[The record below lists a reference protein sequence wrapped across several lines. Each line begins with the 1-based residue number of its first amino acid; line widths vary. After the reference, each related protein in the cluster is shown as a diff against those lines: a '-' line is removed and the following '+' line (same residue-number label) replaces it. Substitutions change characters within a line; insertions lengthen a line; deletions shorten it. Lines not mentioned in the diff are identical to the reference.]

1 MSLYYPLVLAKL
13 LVSLIE
19 TFLKNSKSG
28 YELEGPYYCLAFP
41 ALCGMKQLRVMPLPP

>member
-28 YELEGPYYCLAFP
+28 YELEGPYITVKYF
-41 ALCGMKQLRVMPLPP
+41 QLSVA